1 MVTFEFNKE
10 KLSVVSKSLRV
21 VAQNMNIEAHN
32 QKASL
37 KLLETL
43 NLSSGDTGLMDMQM
57 EQVRS
62 NIKFIDTQLDL
73 ILSLHK
79 LATK

>member
-10 KLSVVSKSLRV
+10 KLSVVSESLRV
-21 VAQNMNIEAHN
+21 VAQNMNIESHN

-43 NLSSGDTGLMDMQM
+43 NLRAGDSGLMDMQM

-62 NIKFIDTQLDL
+62 NIKFIDSQLDI

-79 LATK
+79 LVAK

>member
-1 MVTFEFNKE
+1 MITFEFNKE
-10 KLSVVSKSLRV
+10 KLGMVSKSLRV
-21 VAQNMNIEAHN
+21 VCQNMNIESHN

-62 NIKFIDTQLDL
+62 NIKFIDSQLD
-73 ILSLHK
+73 ILLELHK
-79 LATK
+79 LVTK